1 MTVCIEKVWQG
12 LGGMASGRYAP
23 RSMPLKER
31 ALTANQGLS
40 ALLQWLP
47 VHIHAFMQDADNQDK
62 FWLGPVEDDMTLV

>member
-1 MTVCIEKVWQG
+1 
-12 LGGMASGRYAP
+12 
-23 RSMPLKER
+23 MPLKER